1 MVHQSFSTYSRGNLR
16 IIFGQSYAVR
26 TFSACYSLSTKELIH
41 VETWSA
47 IIGHSGEVVV
57 KVALVAQETN
67 VVMSESSAAYHIYMR
82 INLDCA

>member
-1 MVHQSFSTYSRGNLR
+1 MVYQSFSTYSRGNLR
-16 IIFGQSYAVR
+16 IIFGHALR
-26 TFSACYSLSTKELIH
+26 TFFACSSLSTKELIH
-41 VETWSA
+41 VETWLA
-47 IIGHSGEVVV
+47 IIGRSGEVVV